1 MISLEA
7 DSDIQKSVI
16 LLLLLCGLYRRGL
29 YRRGVKISEPLSII
43 LACSSDVLGML
54 LILGV

>member
-7 DSDIQKSVI
+7 DSDIQKSII
-16 LLLLLCGLYRRGL
+16 LLLLLCGL